1 MQRTPVCQETLAP
14 IPGAHNAHAPC
25 VLLRVSAII
34 DFDIT
39 CSNVTSNNLGGVNCD
54 KVGGA
59 SCDMPNEIRYSGV
72 GRVEYA
78 DNSGTFLD
86 LVVTNTT
93 FYEHW
98 NPAINGHA
106 P

>member
-1 MQRTPVCQETLAP
+1 VADVVELNFNTSTLA
-14 IPGAHNAHAPC
+14 
-25 VLLRVSAII
+25 V
-34 DFDIT
+34 
-39 CSNVTSNNLGGVNCD
+39 NNLGGVNCVKD
-54 KVGGA
+54 A
-59 SCDMPNEIRYSGV
+59 SSCNQPNEIRYRDV
-72 GRVEYA
+72 GRLETV
-78 DNSGTFLD
+78 SGSTRLD